1 MKYSI
6 LNLAPLRQK
15 ENYAQ
20 AIDVMIQLAQKAE
33 DWGYE
38 RYWIAE
44 HHNAMGMASAAT
56 TILMDETLAKTKKI
70 RVGSGGIMLPN
81 HSPYV
86 VAEQFGTLETMF
98 PNRVD
103 LGLGRAPGT
112 DMQTAVA
119 LRRKNLDSNFEEDV
133 KELEGYF
140 KDTNK
145 VHAYPAANLNVPFYI
160 LGSSTDS
167 AHLAAKLGLPYAFA
181 SHFAPAMLIDA
192 VKIYRQ
198 EFKPSKYLAKPYV
211 IIGVNAYLADTNEEA
226 KKLVTTQTQAFLNI
240 VLGNSSTLQPPVAS
254 NQEVWDNYSEEKL
267 GKVSPH
273 FGPIKFDPDDLIGQE
288 KAVVERMGAVTL
300 VGTKQEVKQQL
311 MNLKAQVDFDEIIVN
326 SLVFDEQ
333 AFFHSY
339 ELLAQTVKEINSKN

>member
-6 LNLAPLRQK
+6 LNLAPLRKK

-33 DWGYE
+33 NWGYE

-44 HHNAMGMASAAT
+44 HHNAIGMASSAT
-56 TILMDETLAKTKKI
+56 TILMDETLSKTKKI

-112 DMQTAVA
+112 DMQTAAA
-119 LRRKNLDSNFEEDV
+119 LRRNNMDSNFEEDI

-140 KDTNK
+140 KDTNS
-145 VHAYPAANLNVPFYI
+145 VHAYPAANNQVPFYI

-167 AHLAAKLGLPYAFA
+167 AHLAAKLGLPYVFA

-198 EFKPSKYLAKPYV
+198 EFKASEYLKKPYV
-211 IIGVNAYLADTNEEA
+211 IIGINAYLADTNEEA
-226 KKLVTTQTQAFLNI
+226 KKLSTTQTQAFLGI
-240 VLGNSSTLQPPVAS
+240 ISSNGGPLLPPLS
-254 NQEVWDNYSEEKL
+254 SDEEVWKQYSEKKLEK
-267 GKVSPH
+267 VPH
-273 FGPIKFDPDDLIGQE
+273 FGPVKFDLEDLVGQE
-288 KAVVERMGAVTL
+288 KAILQQMAAVTL
-300 VGTKQEVKQQL
+300 IGTKAEVKQQFL
-311 MNLKAQVDFDEIIVN
+311 NLKQQVDFDEVIVN
-326 SLVFDEQ
+326 SYVFDEE
-333 AFFHSY
+333 AFFYSY
-339 ELLAQTVKEINSKN
+339 KLFSEVMKELN